1 MVETAKV
8 FMNGG
13 SQAVRLPK
21 SCRVKGD
28 EVNIQRIC
36 SITLIIPKDQKWD
49 SMLRSLDLFTD
60 DFMTDRGDLIE
71 IDRREPL

>member
-8 FMNGG
+8 FTNGG

-21 SCRVKGD
+21 SCRVQGE
-28 EVNIQRIC
+28 EVDVQRVG
-36 SITLIIPKDQKWD
+36 SITMIIPKDTKWD
-49 SMLRSLDLFTD
+49 SMRKSLDLFTD

-71 IDRREPL
+71 MDRREEL

>member
-21 SCRVKGD
+21 SCRVPGD
-28 EVNIQRIC
+28 EVNVQRVG
-36 SITLIIPKDQKWD
+36 SITLIIPKEAKWE

-60 DFMTDRGDLIE
+60 DFMTERGDLIE
-71 IDRREPL
+71 MDRREEL

>member
-28 EVNIQRIC
+28 EVNIQRIG